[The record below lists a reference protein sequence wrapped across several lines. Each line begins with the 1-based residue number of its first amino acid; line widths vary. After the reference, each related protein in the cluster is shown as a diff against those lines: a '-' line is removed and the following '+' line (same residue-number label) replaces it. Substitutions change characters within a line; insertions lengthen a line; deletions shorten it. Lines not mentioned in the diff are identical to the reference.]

1 LILLNWNLQ
10 DNRNWK
16 KVRKKPFT
24 CNFTCKKVLL
34 IHDLHPKKEMLN
46 YLVKSIQELTFSRKT
61 YTDDLDLLNSL
72 LNFKNVFKD
81 FSVNATWSEI
91 TKILEE
97 KVTLNSVIENQV
109 IQIEIENCIFSLRNN

>member
-1 LILLNWNLQ
+1 
-10 DNRNWK
+10 
-16 KVRKKPFT
+16 
-24 CNFTCKKVLL
+24 
-34 IHDLHPKKEMLN
+34 MLN